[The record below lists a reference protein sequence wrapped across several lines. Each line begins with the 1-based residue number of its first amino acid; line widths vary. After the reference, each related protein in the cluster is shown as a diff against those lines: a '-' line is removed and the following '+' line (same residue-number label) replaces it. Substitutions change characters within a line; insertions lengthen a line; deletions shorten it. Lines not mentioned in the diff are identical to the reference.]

1 MNSLPAWQIVLLIIA
16 FLEQLFL
23 YILLIVLIVSTI
35 RKNNTIVKYL
45 KPKLPA
51 EQPETE
57 EQHETEEQKEDREA
71 TKTAIIF
78 FVCMIASIALITFLA
93 AYNNGC
99 M

>member
-57 EQHETEEQKEDREA
+57 EQKEDREA

>member
-1 MNSLPAWQIVLLIIA
+1 MNNLSSWQIVLLIIA

-23 YILLIVLIVSTI
+23 YILLIVLIISTI

-51 EQPETE
+51 EKL
-57 EQHETEEQKEDREA
+57 ETEEQKKDREA

-99 M
+99 I

>member
-1 MNSLPAWQIVLLIIA
+1 MNNLPSWQIVLLIIA

-23 YILLIVLIVSTI
+23 YILLIVLIISTI
-35 RKNNTIVKYL
+35 LKNNTIVKYL

-51 EQPETE
+51 EKL
-57 EQHETEEQKEDREA
+57 ETEEQKKDREA

-99 M
+99 I